1 MWIFGQSIEK
11 KREKVIRQEE
21 KDFVKQCVAAGMNRQ
36 TARNGMEM
44 LSSLVI
50 EGYQQNKIYAKSKT
64 QIGFAMM
71 LIEKLMEEMQKKDEV
86 NVQERLKKL
95 TSVLAEVFHEC
106 TIRKEDADFADTCA
120 YIKSM
125 SAAYNNSQCLM
136 LQSELENL
144 LHLLGEVRDWDE
156 PDFCALAFFLKYGER
171 SELGELANCL
181 RNEMLIRFY
190 RERYWDAF
198 EQELTAIGMEKAV
211 EVWAKEK
218 VNRFSN

>member
-1 MWIFGQSIEK
+1 MWIFKQSIEK
-11 KREKVIRQEE
+11 KREKVIRQEA
-21 KDFVKQCVAAGMNRQ
+21 KDFMKQFAEAGMNRQ
-36 TARNGMEM
+36 TARSGMEM

-50 EGYQQNKIYAKSKT
+50 EGYQQNKVYAKSKT
-64 QIGFAMM
+64 QIAFSMM
-71 LIEKLMEEMQKKDEV
+71 LIEKLMEEMQKKDAE
-86 NVQERLKKL
+86 NVRERLKKL

-106 TIRKEDADFADTCA
+106 TIREDDADFADTCA

-125 SAAYNNSQCLM
+125 SAAYDNSQCLM

-144 LHLLGEVRDWDE
+144 LHLLGEVRDWEE
-156 PDFCALAFFLKYGER
+156 PDFCALAYFQKYGDK

-190 RERYWDAF
+190 CERYWDDF
-198 EQELTAIGMEKAV
+198 ERELTAIGMKETV
-211 EVWAKEK
+211 EAWIKEK